1 MRPMY
6 LLLGSFV
13 PFYKIISYSFEYL
26 YMHLTKC
33 CDFFLKRKTMFWY
46 QMCVWRIAVLVW
58 AVWTVRIKR
67 KWSYGIEIGEISE
80 KRTIKCSQIQLAMFL

>member
-1 MRPMY
+1 
-6 LLLGSFV
+6 
-13 PFYKIISYSFEYL
+13 
-26 YMHLTKC
+26 
-33 CDFFLKRKTMFWY
+33 MFWY